1 MLFRSLQ
8 ASALNVAINTK
19 LMTDRAH
26 AAALDEKAARMLAE
40 YLPLADEV
48 YQSVA
53 NRLRA

>member
-1 MLFRSLQ
+1 MYKRQ
-8 ASALNVAINTK
+8 
-19 LMTDRAH
+19 DRAH